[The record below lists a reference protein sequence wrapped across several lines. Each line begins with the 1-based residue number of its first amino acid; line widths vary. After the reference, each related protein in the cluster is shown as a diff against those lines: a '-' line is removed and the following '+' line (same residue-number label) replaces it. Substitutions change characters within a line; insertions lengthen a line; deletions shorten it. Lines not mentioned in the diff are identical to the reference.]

1 MAADN
6 VTVLMLYLR
15 LANLAVSAYLL
26 KALFSFAL
34 LHNGSLSKT
43 MKLMLGAVLLF
54 FAVELVQVFRLIP
67 SPESE
72 LLQSAF
78 TFAFLL
84 LLLSATLEMRKGV
97 LAHEHLVRHR
107 HKHRISDVE

>member
-6 VTVLMLYLR
+6 VTMLMLYLR

-26 KALFSFAL
+26 KTLFSSVFP
-34 LHNGSLSKT
+34 HNGSLSKT

-54 FAVELVQVFRLIP
+54 FAVELVQVFRLIE

-84 LLLSATLEMRKGV
+84 LLLSATLEMQKGV